1 GFVRSLGGEPVL
13 PVLLRRGIFPAC
25 VGVRPLVVDALAPAN
40 GGREASSAAAGEPGG
55 GDPDAS
61 DEAVQPRPCCD
72 RHDGAAESGDVP
84 DRCQAAQPGART
96 AGATGEEARREP
108 APILS
113 AGRATGPDQTPARHP
128 SPTAQT
134 PPQDISQA
142 QNLSR
147 PRPP

>member
-1 GFVRSLGGEPVL
+1 
-13 PVLLRRGIFPAC
+13 
-25 VGVRPLVVDALAPAN
+25 GVRPLVVDALAPAN

-96 AGATGEEARREP
+96 AGATGEGARREP

-113 AGRATGPDQTPARHP
+113 AGRRTAPAQAPAT
-128 SPTAQT
+128 
-134 PPQDISQA
+134 
-142 QNLSR
+142 R
-147 PRPP
+147 PRATATTRPPDPTYSSTLLRAPPP